1 MNQDY
6 LMINDS
12 TNTVENVVTW
22 DGNSDTWQPPQGYTM
37 LVQTTTPAMVW
48 GLNEDATDWI
58 LVEQIGVATI
68 GFTWDGTACITDQPK
83 PPKPQAQPTTEGT
96 QTL

>member
-1 MNQDY
+1 MVKNMNQDY

-22 DGNSDTWQPPQGYTM
+22 DGNPDTWQPPQGYTM
-37 LVQTTTPAMVW
+37 LVQATTPAMVW
-48 GLNEDATDWI
+48 GLNQDATDWI

-68 GFTWDGTACITDQPK
+68 GFTWDGTACITYQPK
-83 PPKPQAQPTTEGT
+83 PPKPQAH
-96 QTL
+96 L